1 MKLIKET
8 PSIDF
13 LGKRRF
19 TGILSIVALLLTT
32 VLLLTKGLNLGVDF
46 AGGTEIQVRFSVP
59 VEADVVRQ
67 AMADIGFEQASVQV
81 FGHRDDNEYLIRVE
95 RISLLSPKEHEQI
108 VTGVAEHFG
117 EDVSV
122 APYDPDRGDIVDVE
136 ADREIDLDTLR
147 EVAEAAGLRVNDVRG
162 VGRRDVFE
170 YAIVLEGVST
180 RLAGELSDRIGEGT
194 VDMRRVEYVGPQVG
208 EELRTRGFLSL
219 LYACIGI
226 LIYLAIRFDFRFA
239 PGAIKA
245 VVHDAYL
252 ILGVYSLT
260 GLEFN
265 LTSIAALLT
274 VIGYSVN
281 DTVVVFDR
289 IRENLQ
295 RFPGRNLTAMIN
307 QSSNEVLSRTIV
319 TSGTTLLALMGL
331 WLFAQGTI
339 WDFAVA
345 ISAGIVVGT
354 YSTLFLSTPT
364 ILWMDALLGKKA
376 EEIEAEAGL
385 KEDVAVAGSRT

>member
-1 MKLIKET
+1 MRLIKET
-8 PSIDF
+8 PSFDF
-13 LGKRRF
+13 LGKRRI
-19 TGILSIVALLLTT
+19 TGIISIGAILLTTLLLLTR
-32 VLLLTKGLNLGVDF
+32 GLNLGVDF
-46 AGGTEIQVRFSVP
+46 AGGTEIQVRFSEN

-67 AMADIGFEQASVQV
+67 AMGDIGFEQASVQV

-95 RISLLSPKEHEQI
+95 RISLLSPREHEEI
-108 VTGVAEHFG
+108 VRQVEARFG
-117 EDVSV
+117 EAVTV
-122 APYDPDRGDIVDVE
+122 APYDPDRGDVVDVS
-136 ADREIDLDTLR
+136 ADREIDSETLR
-147 EVAEAAGLRVNDVRG
+147 EVAEEAGLRVNDVRG

-180 RLAGELSDRIGEGT
+180 RLAAELSETIGEGA

-208 EELRTRGFLSL
+208 EELRTRGFLAL

-295 RFPGRNLTAMIN
+295 RFPGRNLVSLIN

-319 TSGTTLLALMGL
+319 TSGTTLLALSGL

-345 ISAGIVVGT
+345 ISVGIIVGT

-364 ILWMDALLGKKA
+364 VLWMDQILGKKA
-376 EEIEAEAGL
+376 QEIEAEAGL
-385 KEDVAVAGSRT
+385 EDQAVVASGT